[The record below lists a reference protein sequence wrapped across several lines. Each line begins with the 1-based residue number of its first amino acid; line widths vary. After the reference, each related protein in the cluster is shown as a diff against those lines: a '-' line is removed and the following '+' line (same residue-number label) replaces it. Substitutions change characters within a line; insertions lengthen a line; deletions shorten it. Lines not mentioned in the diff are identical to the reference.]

1 MPPSLKYIKP
11 TCISVLVLII
21 VGIVAW
27 YGYNKLYPPPQ
38 HSLSFKVD
46 GTAKSSVNQAAAV
59 LLALPSMGSFN
70 IGDIVN
76 VSLLVNT
83 TNQSINAVA
92 GTVTFPQDKLEMAST
107 SKTNSIIS
115 LWVEE
120 PSLNTA
126 SGTITFSGIVPS
138 PGFTGQSG
146 QIINVSFKVK
156 GSGAATIDVKD
167 AQVLANDGL
176 GTNILTEVVPS
187 NLTLVSP
194 ISQKVVDINGDGKV
208 DLSDVSVLISH
219 WGVAKGSRFDL
230 SGDGIVDIKDLSI
243 LISKWGQIKK

>member
-1 MPPSLKYIKP
+1 MPSSLKYCKLIFI
-11 TCISVLVLII
+11 TVLVL
-21 VGIVAW
+21 VVAVIAVR
-27 YGYNKLYPPPQ
+27 YGYDMLVPPPQ
-38 HSLSFKVD
+38 QSLSFKVD
-46 GTAKSSVNQAAAV
+46 NTEKNSARQAAAV
-59 LLALPSMGSFN
+59 LLALPSMGNFN
-70 IGDIVN
+70 IGDTVN

-92 GTVTFPQDKLEMAST
+92 GTITFPKDKLEMAST
-107 SKTNSIIS
+107 SKSNSIIS
-115 LWVEE
+115 LWVQE
-120 PSLNTA
+120 PSLNDT
-126 SGTITFSGIVPS
+126 SSTITFSGIVPS

-194 ISQKVVDINGDGKV
+194 VSQKIVDINGDGKV

-219 WGVAKGSRFDL
+219 WGIQKDSRFDL
-230 SGDGIVDIKDLSI
+230 NGDSRVDIKDLSI
-243 LISKWGQIKK
+243 LVSKWGQIKK